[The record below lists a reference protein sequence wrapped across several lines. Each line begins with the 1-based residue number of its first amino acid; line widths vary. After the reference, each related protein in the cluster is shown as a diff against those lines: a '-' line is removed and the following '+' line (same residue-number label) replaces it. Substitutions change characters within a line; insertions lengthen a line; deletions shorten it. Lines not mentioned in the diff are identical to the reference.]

1 LIKTITSVGR
11 NLTAIYIEA
20 LGTISVPIQLP
31 YLASMMMMM
40 MMMMN
45 WHSAGS
51 LGWPFPVLKYEY
63 IFM

>member
-1 LIKTITSVGR
+1 MM
-11 NLTAIYIEA
+11 
-20 LGTISVPIQLP
+20 
-31 YLASMMMMM
+31 MMMMM